1 MTRDAE
7 VRFSPTEPDFR
18 ETSRTGIG
26 VVRKAVNIASRASF
40 FILPS
45 SVCQNRLKVSGGGGW
60 LQRP

>member
-1 MTRDAE
+1 M
-7 VRFSPTEPDFR
+7 
-18 ETSRTGIG
+18 G

-45 SVCQNRLKVSGGGGW
+45 SVRQNRLKLGGG